1 MPARHSTD
9 AISYYYMPIHSA
21 KRQPEAA
28 IETEIEAAIEAEKS
42 EETSPRQKAKVKRQ
56 KGKEE

>member
-1 MPARHSTD
+1 MPAQHSTD
-9 AISYYYMPIHSA
+9 VISYYYMPIHSA

-42 EETSPRQKAKVKRQ
+42 GEE
-56 KGKEE
+56 